1 MAEEVLN
8 PLSAAE
14 LAAIDASYVPFP
26 PFGKWPRS
34 FPHEDLW
41 DEHRDAWR
49 AAAEKSTDAD
59 LQRALKIAQR
69 AAAFDSGAIEGL
81 YSTNRGLTFTVA
93 EQAAM
98 WEQKVEEQ
106 GADARALFEAQL
118 RAFEL
123 VLDHVTN
130 SYPTVTQA
138 WIRRLHEELTEPQ
151 ETYVVH
157 TPVGPQEQP
166 LPVGKYKKHPNH
178 VRTAAGDIHAYAPVE
193 ITQAEM
199 QRVVEELESAEFLKA
214 HPILQASYAHYAL
227 AAIHPFADGNG
238 RVARAVASTYTY
250 RDASVP
256 LLVLNEHRDRYLAAL
271 AKADAGQPELF
282 VDFVGNVARET
293 LALVRESLRTAAA
306 PQPESVLDKFE
317 QLLKSEHEGELD
329 QIGSA
334 FAEWLD
340 AKAREQV
347 GALDIP
353 EGVDIAVEVVE
364 DSVQAPAGY
373 RDILISGVKG
383 TRLNFSSAPPAQA
396 QVLRRVD
403 VYVSASSDSTAGL
416 LARSIQQPEEQLTLS
431 RGEVDPKLSTVG
443 EVRVESFLRRLLGQG
458 LEELLGEAKRKL
470 EGADR

>member
-1 MAEEVLN
+1 MAEDVLN

-14 LAAIDASYVPFP
+14 LAAIDARYVPFP
-26 PFGKWPRS
+26 PFDKWPRDV
-34 FPHEDLW
+34 PQEDLW
-41 DEHRDAWR
+41 DEFRDAWR
-49 AAAEKSTDAD
+49 AAAEESTDAD

-157 TPVGPQEQP
+157 TPVGPQEQA
-166 LPVGKYKKHPNH
+166 LPVGKYKEHPNH
-178 VRTAAGDIHAYAPVE
+178 VRTAAGEIHAYAPVE
-193 ITQAEM
+193 TTQSEM
-199 QRVVEELESAEFLKA
+199 RRLVEELQTAEFLKA

-250 RDASVP
+250 RAASVP
-256 LLVLNEHRDRYLAAL
+256 LLVLNEHRGRYLAAL
-271 AKADAGQPELF
+271 AKADVGHPEHF
-282 VDFVGNVARET
+282 VDFVGTVARET

-306 PQPESVLDKFE
+306 PQPESVLGRFE
-317 QLLKSEHEGELD
+317 QLLDSEHSGELD
-329 QIGSA
+329 KIGAA

-340 AKAREQV
+340 GKARDQV
-347 GALDIP
+347 TALNIP
-353 EGVDIAVEVVE
+353 GGVDIAVEVLE
-364 DSVQAPAGY
+364 DSIQAPAGY
-373 RDILISGVKG
+373 RDILVSGVKG

-403 VYVSASSDSTAGL
+403 VYVSANSSSTAGL
-416 LARSIQQPEEQLTLS
+416 LARSIQPPEEQLALS
-431 RGEVDPKLSTVG
+431 REEVDPRLSTVG
-443 EVRVESFLRRLLGQG
+443 EMRAEGFLRRLLGQG

-470 EGADR
+470 EGTDQ